1 MYMVSRR
8 SSENVSDYLQHSDA
22 ATQPRKNSA
31 AQELSHPESEA
42 VCNVKGGVRGGVY
55 WPGRT
60 AAPFLG
66 DGRLTITQDRACANW
81 IRARPT
87 H

>member
-42 VCNVKGGVRGGVY
+42 VCNVKGGVRGG
-55 WPGRT
+55 GCTGLAERLHRSSAT
-60 AAPFLG
+60 AG
-66 DGRLTITQDRACANW
+66 
-81 IRARPT
+81 
-87 H
+87 